1 MLSDLRSKAAP
12 GGKVR
17 WGRALE
23 REERG
28 LVRASVGPDLPA
40 QGGPD
45 LLPVS

>member
-12 GGKVR
+12 EGKVR
-17 WGRALE
+17 WDRALE

-45 LLPVS
+45 LSPVS